1 MKPILKDV
9 SLTQICRVDFGKN
22 CQTSG
27 LLVEKFCPYPKHRFV
42 CLNLLKRINPTRN
55 TKKLTIMRLTKIYN
69 NRSEFSFFYHENAS
83 SGLFLEL
90 AHESKNNE
98 MLLSNSS

>member
-1 MKPILKDV
+1 
-9 SLTQICRVDFGKN
+9 
-22 CQTSG
+22 
-27 LLVEKFCPYPKHRFV
+27 
-42 CLNLLKRINPTRN
+42 
-55 TKKLTIMRLTKIYN
+55 MRLTKIYN